1 MAKMV
6 VDKISSSSISEENHH
21 PYAFHV
27 SGPTNLPRPSWR
39 DIFIS
44 SRWKTENHK
53 RSVLAC
59 FVQAVYLLELD
70 RQENRTPETALAPN
84 WWKPFKYKLS
94 QTLIDERDGSIFGA
108 VLEWDGFAATKPSG
122 APRVVL
128 ALRGTLL
135 KRPTILR
142 DIIDDLRLLAWESL
156 EGSVRFSRALDVLKS
171 SVDLF
176 GSCNVCFAGHSLGAG
191 FGFQVGKAL
200 LVKQGVSVDTYLF
213 NPPSVSLAM
222 TLRKIIVKAGFVWK
236 SFKWM
241 FPFSGEA
248 QTNDGPS
255 RDPGIRGLKTW
266 KNIMKWVPRVYVNN
280 NDYVCCYYTDPEMKD
295 NGASNSAGKE
305 NADST
310 RAKVAAAKIYVVSKG
325 KQKISEAH
333 GLEQWWKDDL
343 ELQLVLKNSKL
354 IDRKLEFLYSL
365 PVQAPPRW
373 KAHNGFV
380 FRLSPSTSQTGSEPA

>member
-84 WWKPFKYKLS
+84 WWKPFKYN
-94 QTLIDERDGSIFGA
+94 IMSISLYIVV

-191 FGFQVGKAL
+191 FGFQV
-200 LVKQGVSVDTYLF
+200 
-213 NPPSVSLAM
+213 
-222 TLRKIIVKAGFVWK
+222 
-236 SFKWM
+236 
-241 FPFSGEA
+241 
-248 QTNDGPS
+248 
-255 RDPGIRGLKTW
+255 
-266 KNIMKWVPRVYVNN
+266 
-280 NDYVCCYYTDPEMKD
+280 D